1 MFSTFYLY
9 NLVCKKWVRSRNRKF
24 SKSQEGI
31 LIIIT
36 LHENVQF
43 AIRCQD
49 GIVTN
54 VMQIFVTFIFMMK
67 ITRKYAALDW
77 IFSMF
82 FPKCWSIRINW
93 NQSIMNNQIF
103 IPKFKC
109 GGWDLNPRIP
119 KEQGSRNVNVIHSK
133 HRTRF
138 LRDLRRWPSLATPAS
153 NCLPIES

>member
-9 NLVCKKWVRSRNRKF
+9 NLVCKKWARSRNKKF

-43 AIRCQD
+43 AIHCQD

-54 VMQIFVTFIFMMK
+54 VMEIFVTFIFMMK

-103 IPKFKC
+103 ISKFVC